1 MRSRF
6 WGYIA
11 AVAFFIEV
19 LLCFSSWVCSV
30 LFPELGI
37 RSVFSGEGIRW
48 LLGGYADIVATPLL
62 VWLLLLSLAFGMVKS
77 SKVHHAFLCWGK
89 LSYRE
94 RIAAYSSLAVFIVFV
109 VAMLLLVAV
118 PQAVLLSA
126 TGSLLHSPFAS
137 SLVPLVSLCIC
148 LVAGVYGVVSNNL
161 NSVYDIYRS
170 LFCGIEKASPLFVIY
185 SLLIQIYY
193 TVCYVIT

>member
-89 LSYRE
+89 LSYR
-94 RIAAYSSLAVFIVFV
+94 A
-109 VAMLLLVAV
+109 
-118 PQAVLLSA
+118 
-126 TGSLLHSPFAS
+126 

-185 SLLIQIYY
+185 LLLIQIYY